1 MLGKSAK
8 GHGYYKIKNEYVAEP
23 GIEEER
29 YIGYYQPGGHFFE
42 PTGIFLNIS
51 GPIHG
56 YKTLREAQT
65 ACAAYIEVPIERSL
79 HDGGT
84 SQNRMGGNA
93 AGDRRVGR

>member
-1 MLGKSAK
+1 MASQSFPLRDLPPLSAK

-29 YIGYYQPGGHFFE
+29 YIGYYQPGGDFFD

-51 GPIHG
+51 GLIHG

-65 ACAAYIEVPIERSL
+65 ACATDDEAIAKNI
-79 HDGGT
+79 G
-84 SQNRMGGNA
+84 M
-93 AGDRRVGR
+93 